1 MKLNPTNISIVKR
14 LLVGRNSRPLRS
26 ILKRVEPA
34 DLASLLT
41 RLPKTEANR
50 LVDALISIKKA
61 GDVLEQLPE
70 KQMGEILESIPEE
83 RLGRIIRDCST
94 ATGSDLLR
102 NIDPNWH
109 DLVLCDVPEDH
120 KSKLLQFLNYPEDS
134 AGRIMNSHF
143 FAMPDHLTASEGLAF
158 LQNKARE
165 ESIYYIYCI
174 DENSRLSGV
183 VSLRD
188 LAISMG
194 DRPLKE
200 FAKTEVVKV
209 SPETPSETVAQMVG
223 HYDFIAL
230 PVVNPQNQ
238 IVGIITVDDVLDII
252 EDQATADIY
261 ASAGLQESDRVY
273 STIVDKIRNRTP
285 WMFLNLILAG
295 LASSVLYQFEGVL
308 DELVL
313 LAITKNIVTSTGG
326 NTAIQSLTVI
336 TRGLALDDFQYI
348 TYRKALL
355 REIVVGVT
363 MGLMTGLAAGLILW
377 IWKSNLDYGLV
388 VGAVMFLSMSLTST
402 VAAACGASVPLLL
415 KKLGRDPAVGSG
427 VVVTVFTDIFGFFSF
442 LGLATLAL
450 SFFGLMD
457 SIN

>member
-238 IVGIITVDDVLDII
+238 IVGIITVD
-252 EDQATADIY
+252 
-261 ASAGLQESDRVY
+261 
-273 STIVDKIRNRTP
+273 
-285 WMFLNLILAG
+285 
-295 LASSVLYQFEGVL
+295 
-308 DELVL
+308 ELVL